1 MCTGS
6 FVIAEAGLLD
16 GLKATTFNASS
27 EELAENI
34 RRSMLSPVSAMSTM
48 ATVGLSSGIDAAL
61 HYVTKVKG
69 LNWTKTVATVMEY
82 DYQPEGGYVRSKMRR

>member
-1 MCTGS
+1 
-6 FVIAEAGLLD
+6 
-16 GLKATTFNASS
+16 
-27 EELAENI
+27 
-34 RRSMLSPVSAMSTM
+34 MSTM